1 MNHYFCTTH
10 KKLNL
15 RGKRSRK
22 NGLYPRRLLVLLFII
37 SMFLSISSAQEQ
49 FPKLNR
55 YATDLTNTIS
65 ANQLEYLNRDL
76 KTFDD
81 TTSNQLVFLMLAS
94 LNNYPV
100 EMYAYEVATRN
111 NIGTKENNNGVL
123 LLVAKN
129 DRKMRIEVG
138 YGLEGA
144 LPDALASSIIR
155 NEIAPH
161 FRRDDYYSGVQAGL
175 NAIKLATMGE
185 YKRDKILDDDEGTG
199 FPIIYFIIF
208 IALSILSSMRGGRG
222 GGLAGLILLGG
233 MTGGKG
239 RSSGGFGG
247 GGFSG
252 GSFGGFSGG
261 GGSFG
266 GGGASGGW

>member
-1 MNHYFCTTH
+1 MDHNLC
-10 KKLNL
+10 KINNKLNL
-15 RGKRSRK
+15 RGKRCFVS
-22 NGLYPRRLLVLLFII
+22 GLYPRRLLVSLVTILL
-37 SMFLSISSAQEQ
+37 FLSISSAEEQ

-55 YATDLTNTIS
+55 YATDLTNTFS
-65 ANQLEYLNRDL
+65 SNQLDFLNRDL

-100 EMYAYEVATRN
+100 EMFAYEVATKN

-161 FRRDDYYSGVQAGL
+161 FRRDDYYSGIQAGL

-199 FPIIYFIIF
+199 FPIIYFIMF
-208 IALSILSSMRGGRG
+208 IAISILSSMRGGRG

-239 RSSGGFGG
+239 RSSSGGFG
-247 GGFSG
+247 G

>member
-1 MNHYFCTTH
+1 MNHKLCKIYI
-10 KKLNL
+10 KLNL
-15 RGKRSRK
+15 RGKRCFVR
-22 NGLYPRRLLVLLFII
+22 GLFPRRLLVLLVTTLL
-37 SMFLSISSAQEQ
+37 FLSISFAQEQ

-65 ANQLEYLNRDL
+65 ANQLDYLNRDL

-94 LNNYPV
+94 LNNYPI
-100 EMYAYEVATRN
+100 EMFAYEVATKN

-161 FRRDDYYSGVQAGL
+161 FRRDDYYSGIQAGL

-199 FPIIYFIIF
+199 FPVIYFIMF
-208 IALSILSSMRGGRG
+208 IAISILSSMRGGRG

-239 RSSGGFGG
+239 RSSSGGFG
-247 GGFSG
+247 G